1 MPPGKKLT
9 LFAAMN
15 AFQATPAR
23 VSSLNFFCV
32 AEGGRMETG
41 FTLKLFD
48 RAGQNDS
55 PATGR
60 IFPSRRESAIV
71 RP

>member
-23 VSSLNFFCV
+23 VSSFKNICTRCNGV
-32 AEGGRMETG
+32 
-41 FTLKLFD
+41 D
-48 RAGQNDS
+48 
-55 PATGR
+55 
-60 IFPSRRESAIV
+60 
-71 RP
+71 